1 MAECGEKMDT
11 WLVSRKPIGVYRPP
25 QSDPDALEVCVCV

>member
-11 WLVSRKPIGVYRPP
+11 WIVSRKPIGVYRPS
-25 QSDPDALEVCVCV
+25 QSDPNVLEVCV